1 MAQWLNQWSRSLI
14 SNHIKDIRNFSSP
27 QKSVV
32 SNIAFR
38 KRLSIKYHWCWHFS
52 LNSILRRWT
61 HFEAWQLLNFQYSFQ
76 FCIHDFLSGYNW
88 FVWPNL
94 LPLLTICS
102 DKKTI
107 RVNTSYFSYLFPN
120 KLMTTEIFQKWKE
133 NDLVVTHKISKKNM
147 TFFLYSSINY
157 ISRMQQIYSNFYICS
172 SQGLC
177 IDCKKETSRCTTN
190 LDVSSFWIISY

>member
-1 MAQWLNQWSRSLI
+1 MKFNKLAKLQATLVQKLQLTDRSKILLNHIPLWTYRVAQWLSQWGRFSI
-14 SNHIKDIRNFSSP
+14 SYHVKDLWNFSSP

-133 NDLVVTHKISKKNM
+133 NDLVVTHQISKKKYD
-147 TFFLYSSINY
+147 FLSVF
-157 ISRMQQIYSNFYICS
+157 QH
-172 SQGLC
+172 
-177 IDCKKETSRCTTN
+177 
-190 LDVSSFWIISY
+190 

>member
-1 MAQWLNQWSRSLI
+1 MKFNKLAKLQATLVQKLQLTDRSKILLNHIPLWTYRVAQWLSLWGRFSI
-14 SNHIKDIRNFSSP
+14 SYHVKDLWNFSSP

-94 LPLLTICS
+94 LPSWPFVLIKRQFVSIPAISPTYFQTNWWPPKFFKNE
-102 DKKTI
+102 KKMI
-107 RVNTSYFSYLFPN
+107 L
-120 KLMTTEIFQKWKE
+120 
-133 NDLVVTHKISKKNM
+133 
-147 TFFLYSSINY
+147 
-157 ISRMQQIYSNFYICS
+157 
-172 SQGLC
+172 
-177 IDCKKETSRCTTN
+177 
-190 LDVSSFWIISY
+190 

>member
-1 MAQWLNQWSRSLI
+1 MAQWLSQWSRSLI
-14 SNHIKDIRNFSSP
+14 SNHIKDIKNFSSP

-38 KRLSIKYHWCWHFS
+38 KGEYRISLMLTLLSE
-52 LNSILRRWT
+52 LNTKKVDTLWGLTSFKHSI
-61 HFEAWQLLNFQYSFQ
+61 FNYSFQ

-120 KLMTTEIFQKWKE
+120 KLMTTEIVQKWKE
-133 NDLVVTHKISKKNM
+133 NYLVVTYQMSKKIWLSFCIPALI
-147 TFFLYSSINY
+147 TFPECNRFIAIF
-157 ISRMQQIYSNFYICS
+157 ISVPPRACALIAKRKPADAQLI
-172 SQGLC
+172 
-177 IDCKKETSRCTTN
+177 
-190 LDVSSFWIISY
+190 